1 MPSFGMPFALYIRPR
16 ERVGGTFEEPSEE
29 RGVSK
34 LSTANVIM
42 VIDPSETDYEPLKA
56 AGQASGIGFTFLAT
70 ADEALRSPA
79 PAGVLAWMINMQ
91 LPDMSG
97 LELYQLLRS
106 RLANVPVLMV
116 DDQYDAAREVSV
128 LTIGRLH
135 YVCKP
140 LDSSWVEKL
149 GRENCNG
156 NT

>member
-1 MPSFGMPFALYIRPR
+1 MYGIRPNENWTGLFPTPVLKNDLR
-16 ERVGGTFEEPSEE
+16 IR
-29 RGVSK
+29 RK
-34 LSTANVIM
+34 
-42 VIDPSETDYEPLKA
+42 ETYEPLKA

-116 DDQYDAAREVSV
+116 DEQYDAAREVSV
-128 LTIGRLH
+128 LTVGRLH